1 MQDTRKRLLVTGADG
16 FTGRHLVA
24 AARMAGFDVRA
35 LSANLT
41 DADAVTRE
49 VASIAPDAVI
59 HLAAISAVTHHDA
72 FAFYRVNV
80 FGTEN
85 LLAALVRLPRKPSA
99 VLLASS
105 ANVYGNCEVS
115 PISELESPAPVNHYA
130 VSKLAAE
137 GVARMF
143 SNQLPITVVRPFN
156 YTGVGHD
163 VRFVIPKIVQAYRAR
178 SPVLTLGDLRVE
190 REYNDVRFVVDA
202 YLQLLT
208 AGKAGETYNLCSGVA
223 YSLADVLQ
231 IMNELSGHAPKI
243 EANQSLFRANE
254 VRLLCGSPDK
264 LAAAIQLNVANKL
277 RPLLKWMLESDV
289 AVAVAAAA

>member
-1 MQDTRKRLLVTGADG
+1 MKDTRKLLLLTGADG
-16 FTGRHLVA
+16 FTGRHLTA
-24 AARMAGFDVRA
+24 AALVAGYDVRA
-35 LSANLT
+35 LSADLT
-41 DADAVTRE
+41 DADAVTHE
-49 VASIAPDAVI
+49 VATIAPDFVV

-85 LLAALVRLPRKPSA
+85 LLAALTRLPRKPSA
-99 VLLASS
+99 VLLVSS

-115 PISELESPAPVNHYA
+115 PISELVSPAPVNHYA

-143 SNQLPITVVRPFN
+143 SNRLPLTVVRPFN

-178 SPVLTLGDLRVE
+178 SPVLTLGDLLVE

-208 AGKAGETYNLCSGVA
+208 AGQAGQTYNLCSGVA

-231 IMNELSGHAPKI
+231 IMNDLSEHAPNV
-243 EANQSLFRANE
+243 EVDQSLFRANE
-254 VRLLCGSPDK
+254 VRLLCGSPDR
-264 LAAAIQLNVANKL
+264 LAGTIQLNAPNKL

-289 AVAVAAAA
+289 AVGA